1 MTKRIKIYILS
12 FTFTVGMSIAYIT
25 GFKLTEYPRPL
36 FVKNCC
42 NVKIHKLRTFIGYV
56 VNPNKP
62 FHRTIFDDKTGFE
75 ESKNITDIIKN
86 NDTFRVF
93 YRCKRMDS
101 SFLGFSI
108 ITESSLVPY
117 FLKIREKNVILL
129 NAIGALAAKIAGK
142 KVIVDLMDL
151 WTCSYDSIYFNAL
164 DFMALKRVDHVIAWS
179 RAIKSVL
186 VMHGIKRVSYVPF
199 GVNLKIFDP
208 LRVSNDLF
216 FEKFRDLDG
225 KFLIGYSGG
234 MWFVN
239 GIDRLGVEKLIAAFK
254 EIESGYRN
262 EVFLVLQTTSKVL
275 PILRKYGIKNYVF
288 VKPTVFYDPLRLSL
302 LRSLHIRV
310 LTATKY
316 PPVYFAERSTM
327 FQYMAS
333 GGAILAEGTPGN
345 SGVLR
350 HGYNAYIVGID
361 DVQALANG
369 LRVLIEDHK
378 LRSALGY
385 NARRDVEEKYS
396 WDVLSNVYRS
406 VVSSVFDL

>member
-1 MTKRIKIYILS
+1 
-12 FTFTVGMSIAYIT
+12 MSIAYIT
-25 GFKLTEYPRPL
+25 GLKPTDYPRPL
-36 FVKNCC
+36 FAKNCC
-42 NVKIHKLRTFIGYV
+42 NVKIYRLRTFIGHV
-56 VNPNKP
+56 INPDRP
-62 FHRTIFDDKTGFE
+62 FRWSIFDDKLGFE
-75 ESKNITDIIKN
+75 NSKNITNIIKN
-86 NDTFRVF
+86 NDVSRVL
-93 YRCKRMDS
+93 YCCKRMDS
-101 SFLGFSI
+101 SFLGFSV
-108 ITESSLVPY
+108 ITESGFVPY

-151 WTCSYDSIYFNAL
+151 WTCSYDGIYFNAL

-179 RAIKSVL
+179 RAIKSIL

-199 GVNLKIFDP
+199 GVDLRIFDP
-208 LRVSNDLF
+208 LRVSSDLF

-225 KFLIGYSGG
+225 KLLIGYSGG

-254 EIESGYRN
+254 EIESEYRD
-262 EVFLVLQTTSKVL
+262 EVYLVLQTTSKVL

-316 PPVYFAERSTM
+316 PPVYLAERSTM

-396 WDVLSNVYRS
+396 WEVLSNVYRS